1 ETEAVIDPGSRGVQR
16 GEHVPAVA
24 GIGEQIRHQRA
35 DQAGAAMLGADR
47 HPGHTARRDTYA
59 LAPRVEFAPHPLPEQ
74 PAAVEGTASMESRAR
89 PGPAAG
95 VPALWRLVRTVRC
108 VAAGTCVAVVARAA
122 TVAGGAECLPRQS
135 PRSSQL
141 LIGRAPDRV
150 VHPVS
155 VTGPWGS
162 RTNPSGRRSAHQ
174 PYNGCCALS
183 AGTGPVVWAREY

>member
-1 ETEAVIDPGSRGVQR
+1 DPTTPTSYTLSLLYALPISLLIAPAHRRNVRRLGAAQLHRAARAHRGGRGRRNGHRLGGTDRLETEAVIDPGSRGVQR

-59 LAPRVEFAPHPLPEQ
+59 LAPRVEFAPHHLPEQ
-74 PAAVEGTASMESRAR
+74 PVAVEGTASMESRAR

-108 VAAGTCVAVVARAA
+108 VAAGTCVAVVARA
-122 TVAGGAECLPRQS
+122 
-135 PRSSQL
+135 RSEE
-141 LIGRAPDRV
+141 RRV
-150 VHPVS
+150 
-155 VTGPWGS
+155 GK
-162 RTNPSGRRSAHQ
+162 
-174 PYNGCCALS
+174 
-183 AGTGPVVWAREY
+183 